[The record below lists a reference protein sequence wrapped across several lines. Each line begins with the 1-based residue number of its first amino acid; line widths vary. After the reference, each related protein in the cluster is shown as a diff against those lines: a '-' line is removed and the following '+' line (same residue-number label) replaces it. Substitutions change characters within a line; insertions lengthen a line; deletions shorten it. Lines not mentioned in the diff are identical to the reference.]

1 MVAVMG
7 MESGIGF
14 VPFGSEG
21 YEVFKRARKD
31 DSTPVRVAAAK
42 ELAADRDPKIDAA
55 LIRACADK
63 KPAVRA
69 AALFA
74 LAKRGNPA
82 SLTVITAALGDRNE
96 TVKDEAA
103 A

>member
-1 MVAVMG
+1 VAMMG
-7 MESGIGF
+7 VETGIAF

-21 YEVFKRARKD
+21 YEVLKRARKD

-55 LIRACADK
+55 LARACSDK

-74 LAKRGNPA
+74 LAKRDDPHHWP
-82 SLTVITAALGDRNE
+82 
-96 TVKDEAA
+96 
-103 A
+103 